1 MKGLFMSLYQW
12 SFVVLIVTLW
22 ILLFVQDIPAGWG
35 TSQWVVMMML
45 TGMSAFAFSIIQ
57 SSIKNDEK
65 KQ

>member
-1 MKGLFMSLYQW
+1 MKSLFMSLYQW

-22 ILLFVQDIPAGWG
+22 ILLFVQDIPAEWG
-35 TSQWVVMMML
+35 TIQWVVMMML

-57 SSIKNDEK
+57 SIKNDEK

>member
-1 MKGLFMSLYQW
+1 MSLYQW

-45 TGMSAFAFSIIQ
+45 SGMSAFAFYIIQ
-57 SSIKNDEK
+57 SLKNDEK

>member
-45 TGMSAFAFSIIQ
+45 SGMSAFAFYIIQ
-57 SSIKNDEK
+57 SLKNDEK